1 MEEEQG
7 GRPIKYLR
15 DANLIGE
22 AEIGLLV
29 EERRHGHELIDRRG

>member
-22 AEIGLLV
+22 AESVCWSKSAATGMS
-29 EERRHGHELIDRRG
+29 